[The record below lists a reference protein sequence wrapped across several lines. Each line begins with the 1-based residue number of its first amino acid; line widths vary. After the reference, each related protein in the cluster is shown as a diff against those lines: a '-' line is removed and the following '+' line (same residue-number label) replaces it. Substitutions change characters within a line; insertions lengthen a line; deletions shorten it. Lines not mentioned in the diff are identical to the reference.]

1 MMMKGNGRGWS
12 LQHLLVLGCGL
23 LALWVVTSWHYQP
36 SACIDKTGTF
46 TSVKQMLHAD
56 VATKPKLDLG
66 LEDYDVLIVGAGLSG
81 TIFADLLARYMNKRV
96 YVIDRRDHIGGNCFD
111 FRNEDDLLISRYGA
125 HLFHTH
131 YDHVWQY
138 VHRFSDWTPYEH
150 RVVGKVDGELIP
162 IPVNIDT
169 VNTIFKKHI
178 TTQKDMEAFMDS
190 VRFKTN
196 APKNGEEA
204 AMARVGRELYEKI
217 FLEYTYKQWN
227 VSPKQLNAS
236 VLQRIP
242 VRTNWD
248 DR

>member
-1 MMMKGNGRGWS
+1 MS
-12 LQHLLVLGCGL
+12 LQQMLFMGAGLMVLWLFTSSRCQPAVCVDTAEGLSSVDHLL
-23 LALWVVTSWHYQP
+23 QP
-36 SACIDKTGTF
+36 SA
-46 TSVKQMLHAD
+46 A
-56 VATKPKLDLG
+56 AKPKLDLG
-66 LEDYDVLIVGAGLSG
+66 LKDYDVLIVGAGLSG

-111 FRNEDDLLISRYGA
+111 YRNEDGLLVSRYGA

-138 VHRFSDWTPYEH
+138 MHRFSDWTPYEH
-150 RVVGKVDGELIP
+150 RVVGKVDGELVP

-169 VNTIFKKHI
+169 VNTIFKKYI
-178 TTQKDMEAFMDS
+178 TTQKDMQAFMDS
-190 VRFKTN
+190 IRFKTD